1 MRLNSNLARA
11 CVMDLTTPS
20 RRFCDLG
27 VVVLLVVSDEA
38 VGKSRRSHLSNPVQ
52 QDENKKAR
60 HNRTLFGCQNP
71 LVENTRNLTSSA
83 TSSASPFTVIIKN
96 DLQPGQGTS
105 DMRRRSSGRTCW
117 V

>member
-11 CVMDLTTPS
+11 CVMNLTTPS

-52 QDENKKAR
+52 QDENKKSASQLDALWVSEPTCGEYKKP
-60 HNRTLFGCQNP
+60 HL
-71 LVENTRNLTSSA
+71 LRNKLC
-83 TSSASPFTVIIKN
+83 SPFTVVIED
-96 DLQPGQGTS
+96 DLQPG
-105 DMRRRSSGRTCW
+105 
-117 V
+117 